1 MVKLKT
7 ENNNSI
13 IKFLTNTKVMRK
25 SQILLGA
32 VAALSMGLYSCSNEG
47 APEIGG
53 GNAPQEGNQY
63 MAVRIQTAGLNG
75 TRAGV
80 VGNPE
85 FEDAKGTEGD
95 ISPDKLFF
103 YFFDANGNPFP
114 LAYVNVNGEVITNV
128 VKPTDI
134 SQDKGDDGE
143 TTIEGVL
150 VLGKAVGEGYVGTTP
165 SKVVCVAN
173 PTVGLADFANKSLGE
188 VLGALS
194 NVPSQIPAATGF
206 LMTSS
211 TYANGTNVI
220 TAVDVTGNFEN
231 TPAAAEANPATIY
244 IERVAAK
251 VRAQGLNTFAPKM
264 RDAHGDIV
272 EGEYKVDNADANLT
286 VELVGWQLRNTA
298 NRSYAFKKITD
309 DQGALQNW
317 FDGWNNADLHRSYWA
332 VACGITP
339 QETVYDIYDEDQF
352 TLKGYNA
359 NNPTENIAYC
369 YESTGYTPTSVT
381 DRTSQA
387 TAIIVK
393 GIVKKDG
400 QPIDMMRWA
409 GAYYTSERLKQRIAE
424 NYSSHTGT
432 QVTTDDVTFVA
443 DGNNKWHAQVNNT
456 DWSTDFNNIQWWKD
470 GVTSYYLNI
479 EHLGGKY
486 GVVRNHI
493 YDYTFED
500 VVGFGVP
507 GNDPT
512 NPEDEEETFLAARLY
527 VLNWHVVSN
536 KVILE

>member
-1 MVKLKT
+1 
-7 ENNNSI
+7 
-13 IKFLTNTKVMRK
+13 MRK
-25 SQILLGA
+25 SQIFLGA
-32 VAALSMGLYSCSNEG
+32 IAALSMGFYSCSNED
-47 APEIGG
+47 APNAG
-53 GNAPQEGNQY
+53 GNAPQEGNKY
-63 MAVRIQTAGLNG
+63 MAVHIKTAGLNG

-95 ISPDKLFF
+95 ISADKLFF
-103 YFFDANGNPFP
+103 YFFDDKGNPFP

-128 VKPTDI
+128 VKPTQI
-134 SQDKGDDGE
+134 SQDKGNGGE

-165 SKVVCVAN
+165 SQVICVAN
-173 PTVGLADFANKSLGE
+173 PTIGLGDLANKSLGE
-188 VLGALS
+188 VLGTLS
-194 NVPSQIPAATGF
+194 NVPNPIPASTGF
-206 LMTSS
+206 LMTST
-211 TYANGTNVI
+211 TYAVGTNAI

-231 TPAAAEANPATIY
+231 TPTAAEANPATIY

-251 VRAQGLNTFAPKM
+251 VRAHGLETFAPKM
-264 RDAHGDIV
+264 RDAQGDIV
-272 EGEYKVDNADANLT
+272 EGKYKVDNADADLT

-298 NRSYAFKKITD
+298 NRSFAFKKITN

-317 FDGWNNADLHRSYWA
+317 FDGWQPEGLHRSYWA
-332 VACGITP
+332 VSCGITP
-339 QETVYDIYDEDQF
+339 QKTDYDLYNDELENIPQF
-352 TLKGYNA
+352 TLKGYDA
-359 NNPTENIAYC
+359 TNPTENIAYC
-369 YESTGYTPTSVT
+369 YESTNYTPTSVS

-409 GAYYTSERLKQRIAE
+409 GAYYTSDRLKQRIAD
-424 NYSSHTGT
+424 NYSAATGT
-432 QVTTDDVTFVA
+432 QVTAANVSFVA
-443 DGNNKWHAQVNNT
+443 DGKNKWHARVNNT
-456 DWSTDFNNIQWWKD
+456 DWSSDFHDIQWWQN
-470 GVTSYYLNI
+470 GITSYYLNI

-507 GNDPT
+507 GNDPV
-512 NPEDEEETFLAARLY
+512 NPEEEEETFLAARLY

-536 KVILE
+536 KVVLE